1 MASGIIFTADDLGI
15 SKERNCGI
23 LESVLNGVVSSV
35 SLMVNGPS
43 SKHAVDLMRMN
54 NKLNIMGLHFNITEG
69 FPISDPTHIPTL
81 VEESKSSSSFQFL
94 GKVKF
99 YDALREGRIDPTDVA
114 KECEAQVILGSCKAL
129 L

>member
-1 MASGIIFTADDLGI
+1 MASAIIFTADDLGL
-15 SKERNCGI
+15 SEERNCGI

-54 NKLNIMGLHFNITEG
+54 NKLNIIGLHFNITEG
-69 FPISDPTHIPTL
+69 FPISDPVHITTL
-81 VEESKSSSSFQFL
+81 VEESESSSSFQFL

-99 YDALREGRIDPTDVA
+99 YDALGEGRIDPMHVS
-114 KECEAQVILGSCKAL
+114 KECEAQVNTGSIAL